1 MRVFKNKSKQKK
13 AESDKTITSEI
24 TVKDIVSKDI
34 TLQNSSSNTTSTEN
48 KTVKRKTAK
57 TVCRVIVATPT
68 YFVINK
74 NGEKITVRKK
84 NNYVKGQDIL
94 Y

>member
-13 AESDKTITSEI
+13 AEFDKTITSEI
-24 TVKDIVSKDI
+24 TDKDIVSKDV
-34 TLQNSSSNTTSTEN
+34 TFQNSSSNTISAEN

-74 NGEKITVRKK
+74 NGEKSPRI
-84 NNYVKGQDIL
+84 IL
-94 Y
+94 V

>member
-24 TVKDIVSKDI
+24 TVKDIVSKDV
-34 TLQNSSSNTTSTEN
+34 TLQNSSSNITSTEN